1 MMKRL
6 LTIFII
12 ACVFFSCEND
22 RPANDPNNGQ
32 KPIKFDM
39 TETRAAVTD
48 NDIND
53 NGFGVFAFVND
64 DAESTT
70 FVSLFGDEA
79 EEVEWAEKVEWDDAI
94 GGWTYDD
101 IQYWESERVYH
112 FFGVF
117 PFYPFDAIDNPYS
130 IIKDISGNPTGISR
144 TFTTPDEAD
153 QDIVAA
159 HATYTTAETTPERV
173 VMDFKH
179 ILAKVYFK
187 IDYDTTNNKDD
198 EFTIKEFSISNIK
211 KEGTLQSSFNIDNP
225 HSWSVNPLQNMT
237 FKWSGEEKVPVLSLW
252 GKDGLMLIPQT
263 IAPGVVN
270 INVKYTYTDHYVVE
284 GKDGE
289 QIAAPVDKE
298 VDTYLP
304 AITWKPGQQYT
315 YTMTLHEDD
324 LITFRQIEVATWG
337 SPQQGGAIII
347 K

>member
-39 TETRAAVTD
+39 TETRAAVTED
-48 NDIND
+48 KIIDSINK
-53 NGFGVFAFVND
+53 NGFGVFAFVNKG
-64 DAESTT
+64 AESTT
-70 FVSLFGDEA
+70 FVSLFGEAA
-79 EEVEWAEKVEWDDAI
+79 EEIWKDNTI
-94 GGWTYDD
+94 GWTYDPD
-101 IQYWESERVYH
+101 HIQYWENERVYH
-112 FFGVF
+112 FFGV
-117 PFYPFDAIDNPYS
+117 YPFDAPYS

-159 HATYTTAETTPERV
+159 HATYTTAETTPESV
-173 VMDFKH
+173 LMDFKH
-179 ILAKVYFK
+179 ILARVYFK
-187 IDYDTTNNKDD
+187 IGYDTTNNEDD
-198 EFTIKEFSISNIK
+198 EFILREFSISNIK
-211 KEGTLQSSFNIDNP
+211 KVGTLQSLFTDSNT

-237 FKWSGEEKVPVLSLW
+237 FKWSSENEETLEAALSLW
-252 GKDGLMLIPQT
+252 DNGLMLIPQT

-270 INVKYTYTDHYVVE
+270 INVKYTYTDHYVA
-284 GKDGE
+284 DGE
-289 QIAAPVDKE
+289 DTTAPPVDKE

-304 AITWKPGQQYT
+304 AVTWQPGQQYT

>member
-39 TETRAAVTD
+39 TETRAAVTE

-64 DAESTT
+64 GAESTT
-70 FVSLFGDEA
+70 FVSLFGEAA
-79 EEVEWAEKVEWDDAI
+79 EEVWKDNTI
-94 GGWTYDD
+94 GWTYNPDH

-112 FFGVF
+112 FFGV
-117 PFYPFDAIDNPYS
+117 YPFNAPYS

-144 TFTTPDEAD
+144 TFTTPNSDDHIAD
-153 QDIVAA
+153 QDVVAA
-159 HATYTTAETTPERV
+159 NATYTTAETTPESV
-173 VMDFKH
+173 LMDFKH
-179 ILAKVYFK
+179 ILARVYF
-187 IDYDTTNNKDD
+187 IIGYDTDKNKDD
-198 EFTIKEFSISNIK
+198 EFTLKEFSISNIK
-211 KEGTLQSSFNIDNP
+211 KEGTLQSLFTDSNP

-237 FKWSGEEKVPVLSLW
+237 FEWSGEYEFGSAKSLW
-252 GKDGLMLIPQT
+252 DNGLMLIPQT
-263 IAPGVVN
+263 IAPGAVN
-270 INVKYTYTDHYVVE
+270 INVKYTYTDYYVA
-284 GKDGE
+284 DGE
-289 QIAAPVDKE
+289 NKIADPVDKE
-298 VDTYLP
+298 VNTYLP
-304 AITWKPGQQYT
+304 AVTWQPGQQYT

>member
-39 TETRAAVTD
+39 TETRAAVTEG
-48 NDIND
+48 DIND
-53 NGFGVFAFVND
+53 NGFGVFAFVNKG
-64 DAESTT
+64 AEGTPESTT
-70 FVSLFGDEA
+70 FESLFGEAA
-79 EEVEWAEKVEWDDAI
+79 EEIWKDNTI
-94 GGWTYDD
+94 GWTYDPD
-101 IQYWESERVYH
+101 HIQYWESERVYH
-112 FFGVF
+112 FFGV
-117 PFYPFDAIDNPYS
+117 YPFDAPYS

-159 HATYTTAETTPERV
+159 HATYTTAETTPESV
-173 VMDFKH
+173 VMDFEH
-179 ILAKVYFK
+179 ILARVYFI
-187 IDYDTTNNKDD
+187 IDYDTDKNKDD
-198 EFTIKEFSISNIK
+198 EFTLKEFSISNIK
-211 KEGTLQSSFNIDNP
+211 KEGTLQSLFTDSNP

-237 FKWSGEEKVPVLSLW
+237 FEWRDVYEFGSEISLW
-252 GKDGLMLIPQT
+252 DNGLMLIPQT

-270 INVKYTYTDHYVVE
+270 INVKYTYRDHYVA
-284 GKDGE
+284 DGE
-289 QIAAPVDKE
+289 DKIAEPVDKE
-298 VDTYLP
+298 VNTYLP

>member
-1 MMKRL
+1 MKRL

-39 TETRAAVTD
+39 TETRAAVTEG
-48 NDIND
+48 DIND
-53 NGFGVFAFVND
+53 NGFGVFAFVNKG
-64 DAESTT
+64 AEGTPESTT
-70 FVSLFGDEA
+70 FGSLFGEA
-79 EEVEWAEKVEWDDAI
+79 AEKVEWDDAI
-94 GGWTYDD
+94 GWTYKN
-101 IQYWESERVYH
+101 IQYWENERVYH
-112 FFGVF
+112 FFGV
-117 PFYPFDAIDNPYS
+117 YPFDAPYS

-159 HATYTTAETTPERV
+159 HAPYTTTAETTPERV
-173 VMDFKH
+173 VMDFEH
-179 ILAKVYFK
+179 ILARVYF
-187 IDYDTTNNKDD
+187 IINYDTDKNKDD
-198 EFTIKEFSISNIK
+198 EFTLKEFSISNIK
-211 KEGTLQSSFNIDNP
+211 KVGTLQSLFTDSNI

-237 FKWSGEEKVPVLSLW
+237 FKWSGEYEFGSAKSLW
-252 GKDGLMLIPQT
+252 KDGLMLIPQT

-270 INVKYTYTDHYVVE
+270 INVKYTYIDHYVEE

-289 QIAAPVDKE
+289 QIADPVDKE
-298 VDTYLP
+298 VNTYLP
-304 AITWKPGQQYT
+304 AVTWKPGQQYT

>member
-39 TETRAAVTD
+39 TETRADITASNIETD
-48 NDIND
+48 
-53 NGFGVFAFVND
+53 GFGVFAFVND
-64 DAESTT
+64 GAESTT
-70 FVSLFGDEA
+70 FESLFGEA
-79 EEVEWAEKVEWDDAI
+79 AEKVWKDATI
-94 GGWTYDD
+94 GWTYDD
-101 IQYWESERVYH
+101 KKTEYWENERVYH
-112 FFGVF
+112 FFGV
-117 PFYPFDAIDNPYS
+117 YPFDAPYS

-144 TFTTPDEAD
+144 TFTTPNEAD

-159 HATYTTAETTPERV
+159 HATYTTAETTPESV
-173 VMDFKH
+173 LMDFKH
-179 ILAKVYFK
+179 ILARVYFK
-187 IDYDTTNNKDD
+187 IDYDTDKNQGDK
-198 EFTIKEFSISNIK
+198 FTLKEFSISNIK
-211 KEGTLQSSFNIDNP
+211 KEGTLQSLFTDSNP

-237 FKWSGEEKVPVLSLW
+237 FEWRDVYEFGSAKSLW
-252 GKDGLMLIPQT
+252 DNGLMLIPQT

-270 INVKYTYTDHYVVE
+270 INVKYTYTDHYEVDSVPYT
-284 GKDGE
+284 
-289 QIAAPVDKE
+289 APPVDKE

>member
-39 TETRAAVTD
+39 TETRADITASNIETD
-48 NDIND
+48 
-53 NGFGVFAFVND
+53 GFGVFAFVND
-64 DAESTT
+64 GAESTT
-70 FVSLFGDEA
+70 FVSLF
-79 EEVEWAEKVEWDDAI
+79 EEGAAKVYKDPTI
-94 GGWTYDD
+94 GWTYDD
-101 IQYWESERVYH
+101 TKFWDANRVYH
-112 FFGVF
+112 FFGV
-117 PFYPFDAIDNPYS
+117 YPFNAPYS

-144 TFTTPDEAD
+144 TFTTPEGAD

-173 VMDFKH
+173 VMDFEH
-179 ILAKVYFK
+179 ILARVYFK
-187 IDYDTTNNKDD
+187 IGYDTTNNKYD
-198 EFTIKEFSISNIK
+198 EFILKEFSISNIK
-211 KEGTLQSSFNIDNP
+211 KEGTLQSVFTDSNP

-237 FKWSGEEKVPVLSLW
+237 FEWSGEEEVPVLSLW
-252 GKDGLMLIPQT
+252 DNGLMLIPQT

-284 GKDGE
+284 GEDGE
-289 QIAAPVDKE
+289 QIAPPVDKE

>member
-1 MMKRL
+1 MKRL

-39 TETRAAVTD
+39 TETRADITASNIETD
-48 NDIND
+48 
-53 NGFGVFAFVND
+53 GFGVFAFVNNG
-64 DAESTT
+64 AEGTPESTT
-70 FVSLFGDEA
+70 FESLFEDKA
-79 EEVEWAEKVEWDDAI
+79 AKVWKDATI
-94 GGWTYDD
+94 GWTYDD
-101 IQYWESERVYH
+101 EKTKYWENERRVYH
-112 FFGVF
+112 FFGV
-117 PFYPFDAIDNPYS
+117 YPFDAPYS
-130 IIKDISGNPTGISR
+130 IINDISGNPTGISR
-144 TFTTPDEAD
+144 TFTTPDEAN

-159 HATYTTAETTPERV
+159 HATYTTAETTPESV
-173 VMDFKH
+173 LMDFKH
-179 ILAKVYFK
+179 LLARVYFK
-187 IDYDTTNNKDD
+187 IDYDKEKNQGDK
-198 EFTIKEFSISNIK
+198 FTLKEFSISNIK

-237 FKWSGEEKVPVLSLW
+237 FEWSGEYEFGSELLLW
-252 GKDGLMLIPQT
+252 KDGLMLIPQT

-270 INVKYTYTDHYVVE
+270 INVKYTYTDNYVV
-284 GKDGE
+284 DGVG
-289 QIAAPVDKE
+289 QADTFDKE
-298 VDTYLP
+298 VNTYLP
-304 AITWKPGQQYT
+304 AVTWKPGQQYT

>member
-39 TETRAAVTD
+39 TETRADITASNIETD
-48 NDIND
+48 
-53 NGFGVFAFVND
+53 GFGVFAFVNNGD
-64 DAESTT
+64 EGTPESTT
-70 FVSLFGDEA
+70 FGSLFGEA
-79 EEVEWAEKVEWDDAI
+79 AEIVYKNDA
-94 GGWTYDD
+94 GDWTYDN
-101 IQYWESERVYH
+101 IEYWESDRVYH
-112 FFGVF
+112 FFGV
-117 PFYPFDAIDNPYS
+117 YPFNAPYS

-159 HATYTTAETTPERV
+159 NATHTTAETTPNSV
-173 VMDFKH
+173 VMNFEH
-179 ILAKVYFK
+179 ILARVYFI
-187 IDYDTTNNKDD
+187 IDYDTDKNKDD
-198 EFTIKEFSISNIK
+198 EFTLKEFSISNIK
-211 KEGTLQSSFNIDNP
+211 KEGTLQSLFTDSNT

-237 FKWSGEEKVPVLSLW
+237 FEWSGEYDFGAALSLW
-252 GKDGLMLIPQT
+252 GEGLMLIPQT

-270 INVKYTYTDHYVVE
+270 INVKYTYTDHYVA
-284 GKDGE
+284 DGE
-289 QIAAPVDKE
+289 DKIAAPVDKE
-298 VDTYLP
+298 VNTYLP
-304 AITWKPGQQYT
+304 AVTWKPGQQYT
-315 YTMTLHEDD
+315 YSMTLHEDD

>member
-1 MMKRL
+1 MMKRF

-39 TETRAAVTD
+39 TETRADITASNIETD
-48 NDIND
+48 
-53 NGFGVFAFVND
+53 GFGVFAFVNQGD
-64 DAESTT
+64 EGTPESTT
-70 FVSLFGDEA
+70 FLSLFGEA
-79 EEVEWAEKVEWDDAI
+79 AEKVWKDATI
-94 GGWTYDD
+94 GWTYDD
-101 IQYWESERVYH
+101 EKTKYWEDERVYH
-112 FFGVF
+112 FFGV
-117 PFYPFDAIDNPYS
+117 YPFDAPYS

-159 HATYTTAETTPERV
+159 NATHTTAETTPNSVE
-173 VMDFKH
+173 MNFEH
-179 ILAKVYFK
+179 MLAKVCFI
-187 IDYDTTNNKDD
+187 IDYDTTNNGDD
-198 EFTIKEFSISNIK
+198 EFILREFSISNIK
-211 KEGTLQSSFNIDNP
+211 KEGTLQSLFTDSNT

-237 FKWSGEEKVPVLSLW
+237 FEWSGEYEFGSELSLW
-252 GKDGLMLIPQT
+252 KDGLMLIPQT

-284 GKDGE
+284 GEDGE
-289 QIAAPVDKE
+289 QIADPVDKE
-298 VDTYLP
+298 VNTYLP
-304 AITWKPGQQYT
+304 AVTWKPGQQYT

>member
-1 MMKRL
+1 MRNKML
-6 LTIFII
+6 VYIVW
-12 ACVFFSCEND
+12 VFMLALGVQSCN
-22 RPANDPNNGQ
+22 NDPMPDAPKG
-32 KPIKFDM
+32 KYPILFRCSD
-39 TETRAAVTD
+39 ETRAVATVESMKADTD
-48 NDIND
+48 
-53 NGFGVFAFVND
+53 GFNVYAYFETN
-64 DAESTT
+64 TN
-70 FVSLFGDEA
+70 
-79 EEVEWAEKVEWDDAI
+79 EKVSFEKNVWWNESE
-94 GGWTYDD
+94 GMWLYDD
-101 IQYWESERVYH
+101 IEYWIPGATYWFKAV
-112 FFGVF
+112 
-117 PFYPFDAIDNPYS
+117 YPFDAPYS
-130 IIKDISGNPTGISR
+130 IIKDISGNPTGISC
-144 TFTTPDEAD
+144 TFTTPEKAD

-159 HATYTTAETTPERV
+159 NATYTTAETTPESV

-179 ILAKVYFK
+179 ILARVYFK

-237 FKWSGEEKVPVLSLW
+237 FKWIGEEEVPVLSLW
-252 GKDGLMLIPQT
+252 GEEGLMLIPQT

-270 INVKYTYTDHYVVE
+270 INVKYTYRDHYVVE

-289 QIAAPVDKE
+289 QIADPVDKE

-304 AITWKPGQQYT
+304 AITWQPGQQYT

>member
-39 TETRAAVTD
+39 TETRADITASNIETD
-48 NDIND
+48 
-53 NGFGVFAFVND
+53 GFGVFAFVNNG
-64 DAESTT
+64 AEGTPESTT
-70 FVSLFGDEA
+70 FGSLFG
-79 EEVEWAEKVEWDDAI
+79 EVAKKVYKDDAI
-94 GGWTYDD
+94 GWTYDD
-101 IQYWESERVYH
+101 IKYWESDRVYH
-112 FFGVF
+112 FFGV
-117 PFYPFDAIDNPYS
+117 YPYDAPYS

-144 TFTTPDEAD
+144 TFTTPDEAN

-159 HATYTTAETTPERV
+159 NATHTTAETTPNSV
-173 VMDFKH
+173 VMNFEH
-179 ILAKVYFK
+179 ILARVYF
-187 IDYDTTNNKDD
+187 IIGYDTDKNKDD
-198 EFTIKEFSISNIK
+198 EFTLKEFSISNIK
-211 KEGTLQSSFNIDNP
+211 KEGTLQSLFTDSNT

-237 FKWSGEEKVPVLSLW
+237 FEWSGEYEFGSELSLW
-252 GKDGLMLIPQT
+252 KDGLMLIPQT

-270 INVKYTYTDHYVVE
+270 INVKYTYTDHYVA
-284 GKDGE
+284 DGE
-289 QIAAPVDKE
+289 DKIAAPVDKE
-298 VDTYLP
+298 VNTYLP
-304 AITWKPGQQYT
+304 AVTWKPGQQYT

>member
-39 TETRAAVTD
+39 TETRADITASNIETD
-48 NDIND
+48 
-53 NGFGVFAFVND
+53 GFGVFAFVNKG
-64 DAESTT
+64 AEGTPESTT
-70 FVSLFGDEA
+70 FVSLFGEAA
-79 EEVEWAEKVEWDDAI
+79 EEIWKDNTI
-94 GGWTYDD
+94 GWTYDPD
-101 IQYWESERVYH
+101 HIQYWENERVYH
-112 FFGVF
+112 FFGV
-117 PFYPFDAIDNPYS
+117 YPFNAPYS
-130 IIKDISGNPTGISR
+130 IIKDISDNPTGISR
-144 TFTTPDEAD
+144 TFTTPEGAD

-159 HATYTTAETTPERV
+159 HATYTTAETTPESV
-173 VMDFKH
+173 LMDFKH
-179 ILAKVYFK
+179 ILARVYFI
-187 IDYDTTNNKDD
+187 IDYDTDKNKDD
-198 EFTIKEFSISNIK
+198 EFTLKEFSISNIK
-211 KEGTLQSSFNIDNP
+211 KEGTLQSLFTDSNP

-237 FKWSGEEKVPVLSLW
+237 FEWRDVYEFGSEISLW
-252 GKDGLMLIPQT
+252 DNGLMLIPQT
-263 IAPGVVN
+263 IAPGAVN
-270 INVKYTYTDHYVVE
+270 INVKYTYTDHYVDE
-284 GKDGE
+284 DGE
-289 QIAAPVDKE
+289 QTADPVDKE
-298 VDTYLP
+298 VNTYLP

>member
-1 MMKRL
+1 MKRL

-39 TETRAAVTD
+39 TETRADITASNIETD
-48 NDIND
+48 
-53 NGFGVFAFVND
+53 GFGVFAFVND

-70 FVSLFGDEA
+70 FVSLFGEK
-79 EEVEWAEKVEWDDAI
+79 AEKVWKDATI
-94 GGWTYDD
+94 GWTYDD
-101 IQYWESERVYH
+101 KKTEYWENERVYH
-112 FFGVF
+112 FFGV
-117 PFYPFDAIDNPYS
+117 YPFDAPYS
-130 IIKDISGNPTGISR
+130 IIKDISGKPTGISR

-159 HATYTTAETTPERV
+159 HATYTTAETTPESV
-173 VMDFKH
+173 LMDFKH
-179 ILAKVYFK
+179 ILARVYFI
-187 IDYDTTNNKDD
+187 IDYDKEKNQGDK
-198 EFTIKEFSISNIK
+198 FTLKEFSISNIK

-237 FKWSGEEKVPVLSLW
+237 FEWRDVYEFGSAKSLW
-252 GKDGLMLIPQT
+252 DNGLMLIPQT

-270 INVKYTYTDHYVVE
+270 INVKYTYTDHYVA
-284 GKDGE
+284 DGE
-289 QIAAPVDKE
+289 DKTAPPVDKE
-298 VDTYLP
+298 VNTYLP
-304 AITWKPGQQYT
+304 AVTWQPGQQYT

>member
-39 TETRAAVTD
+39 TETRADITASNIETD
-48 NDIND
+48 
-53 NGFGVFAFVND
+53 GFGVFAFVNQG
-64 DAESTT
+64 AEGTPESTT
-70 FVSLFGDEA
+70 FESLFGEA
-79 EEVEWAEKVEWDDAI
+79 AERVYKNDAND
-94 GGWTYDD
+94 WTYDHIKNWD
-101 IQYWESERVYH
+101 SDRVYH
-112 FFGVF
+112 FFGV
-117 PFYPFDAIDNPYS
+117 YPFDASYS

-159 HATYTTAETTPERV
+159 KVTHTTAETTPNSVDMNFE
-173 VMDFKH
+173 H

-187 IDYDTTNNKDD
+187 IGYDTTNNEDD
-198 EFTIKEFSISNIK
+198 EFILREFSISNIK
-211 KEGTLQSSFNIDNP
+211 KVGTLQSLFTDSNT

-237 FKWSGEEKVPVLSLW
+237 FKWSSENEDALEAALLLW
-252 GKDGLMLIPQT
+252 DEGLMLIPQT

-284 GKDGE
+284 GEDGE

-298 VDTYLP
+298 VNTYLP
-304 AITWKPGQQYT
+304 AVTWKPGQQYT

>member
-39 TETRAAVTD
+39 TETRAAVTE

-70 FVSLFGDEA
+70 FVSLFGEK
-79 EEVEWAEKVEWDDAI
+79 AEKVWKDATI
-94 GGWTYDD
+94 GWTYDD
-101 IQYWESERVYH
+101 KKTEYWVSDRVYH
-112 FFGVF
+112 FFGVY
-117 PFYPFDAIDNPYS
+117 PFYAPYS

-144 TFTTPDEAD
+144 TFTTPDEAN

-159 HATYTTAETTPERV
+159 HATYTTAETTPESV
-173 VMDFKH
+173 VMDFEH

-187 IDYDTTNNKDD
+187 IGYDTTNNEDD
-198 EFTIKEFSISNIK
+198 EFILREFSISNIK
-211 KEGTLQSSFNIDNP
+211 KVGTLQSSFNIDNP

-237 FKWSGEEKVPVLSLW
+237 FEWSSENEDALEAALSLW
-252 GKDGLMLIPQT
+252 GDGLMLIPQT

-270 INVKYTYTDHYVVE
+270 INVKYTYIDHYVA
-284 GKDGE
+284 DGVG
-289 QIAAPVDKE
+289 QADTFDKE
-298 VDTYLP
+298 VNTYLP

>member
-39 TETRAAVTD
+39 TETRAAVTED
-48 NDIND
+48 DINN
-53 NGFGVFAFVND
+53 NGFGVFAFVNNG
-64 DAESTT
+64 AEGTPESTT
-70 FVSLFGDEA
+70 FGSLFG
-79 EEVEWAEKVEWDDAI
+79 EVAKKVYKDPAI
-94 GGWTYDD
+94 GWTYDD
-101 IQYWESERVYH
+101 IKYWESDRVYH
-112 FFGVF
+112 FFGV
-117 PFYPFDAIDNPYS
+117 YPFDAPYS
-130 IIKDISGNPTGISR
+130 IINDISGNPTGISR
-144 TFTTPDEAD
+144 IFTTPDEAD
-153 QDIVAA
+153 QDICAA
-159 HATYTTAETTPERV
+159 NATHTTAETTPNSV
-173 VMDFKH
+173 VMNFEH
-179 ILAKVYFK
+179 ILAKVYF
-187 IDYDTTNNKDD
+187 ILDYDTDKNKDD
-198 EFTIKEFSISNIK
+198 EFTLKEFSISNIK
-211 KEGTLQSSFNIDNP
+211 KEGTLQSLFTDSNT

-237 FKWSGEEKVPVLSLW
+237 FEWSGEYDFGAALSLW
-252 GKDGLMLIPQT
+252 GDGLMLIPQT

-284 GKDGE
+284 GEDGE

-298 VDTYLP
+298 VNTYLP
-304 AITWKPGQQYT
+304 AVTWQPGLKYT